1 MKRNVFT
8 LLMVFVLAL
17 GTTALFAQT
26 TTPPVPPSQQV
37 DQSGQPEQGTGV
49 DVDVDTGA
57 NARNGVVGVAVDRNT
72 DSDTA
77 AEPGDVPATTTTT
90 GGTYDND
97 TDSTTAGDNDS
108 LPDTASDMPLL
119 GLLGLLSLAGAC
131 VLRFNR

>member
-1 MKRNVFT
+1 MKRNIFT

-17 GTTALFAQT
+17 GTTALMAQT
-26 TTPPVPPSQQV
+26 TGTPQTPPSQQV
-37 DQSGQPEQGTGV
+37 DQSGQPETGPGP

-57 NARNGVVGVAVDRNT
+57 NAEGAVDVDVNRTT
-72 DSDTA
+72 DPDTA
-77 AEPGDVPATTTTT
+77 ADGDTDTAT
-90 GGTYDND
+90 GTYDSD
-97 TDSTTAGDNDS
+97 QS